1 MAYVDVES
9 IAELEALASRRP
21 VRGSCGVTATEVVV
35 RHLGYDDAVA
45 PRGDGPKLSRA
56 FGREAFGA
64 DPAAYDAVRPGYPAW
79 VFDELVA
86 RGALRP
92 GAATFEIGAGT
103 GIATRALLARGAGPL
118 LAIEPDPRLSA
129 FLRTRCL
136 TADVREQPFED
147 CALGDAAFDLGFCA
161 TAFHWL
167 DEDRAL
173 PKIAAA
179 LKPGGWWAAAWHV
192 FGDDI
197 RPDAFH
203 DATTAI
209 LGGPRSPSA
218 GAGGPPFAL
227 DDAARVGALQRAGAF
242 DAIAHRRENWTLTLT
257 ADEVPRLYATYSPIA
272 ARPDRDAVLVELK
285 QIAVEEFGG
294 HITRNMTTIL
304 YVARRFEAP

>member
-1 MAYVDVES
+1 MIVAVRVDLVAGGDLE
-9 IAELEALASRRP
+9 ELDEATVAARL
-21 VRGSCGVTATEVVV
+21 VM
-35 RHLGYDDAVA
+35 RHPGYDDAVT
-45 PRGDGPKLSRA
+45 PRGDGPELSRA

-118 LAIEPDPRLSA
+118 LAIEPDPRLAA
-129 FLRTRCL
+129 FLRTRCPA
-136 TADVREQPFED
+136 ADVREQPFED

-173 PKIAAA
+173 RKIAAA
-179 LKPGGWWAAAWHV
+179 LKSGGWWVASWHV

-272 ARPDRDAVLVELK
+272 ARPDRDAVLGELK
-285 QIAVEEFGG
+285 RIAVEEFGG

>member
-1 MAYVDVES
+1 
-9 IAELEALASRRP
+9 
-21 VRGSCGVTATEVVV
+21 
-35 RHLGYDDAVA
+35 VA
-45 PRGDGPKLSRA
+45 PRSDGPELSRA

-118 LAIEPDPRLSA
+118 LAIEPDPRLAA
-129 FLRTRCL
+129 FLRTCCPA
-136 TADVREQPFED
+136 ADVREQPFEH
-147 CALGDAAFDLGFCA
+147 CALDDAAFDLGFCA

-167 DEDRAL
+167 DEDPAL
-173 PKIAAA
+173 RTIAAA

-197 RPDAFH
+197 RPDPFH
-203 DATTAI
+203 DATAAI
-209 LGGPRSPSA
+209 LGGSRGPSA
-218 GAGGPPFAL
+218 GGGGPPFAL
-227 DDAARVGALQRAGAF
+227 DTAARVGALQRARTF
-242 DAIAHRRENWTLTLT
+242 DAIAHRREDWTLTLT
-257 ADEVPRLYATYSPIA
+257 ADDVPRLYATYSPIV

-285 QIAVEEFGG
+285 RIAIEDFGG
-294 HITRNMTTIL
+294 QVTRNMTTIL
-304 YVARRFEAP
+304 YVARRAEAS